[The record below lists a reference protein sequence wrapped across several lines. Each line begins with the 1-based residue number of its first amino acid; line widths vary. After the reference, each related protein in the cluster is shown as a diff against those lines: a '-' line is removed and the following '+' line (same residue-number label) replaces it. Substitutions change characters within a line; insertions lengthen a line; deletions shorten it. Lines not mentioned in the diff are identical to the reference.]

1 MPAASAR
8 SQRGYTVVSLANPLR
23 SPAGDA
29 AYVASVLRA
38 IDGPV
43 VLVGHSYGGAV
54 ISEAAA
60 TVGNVRSLVYLN
72 ALALDAGESNLD
84 ISDRSRAASARP
96 CGRSRRPPAP
106 TSTSTPAS
114 FRAVFAADLP
124 ARITDRLAS
133 AQRPVSLAA
142 CRRSPPSRPGRRSR
156 RGTSSVAATRS
167 SRRPPSGSWPSGPA
181 RHTVEIDASHACYL
195 SGPARSPG

>member
-1 MPAASAR
+1 
-8 SQRGYTVVSLANPLR
+8 
-23 SPAGDA
+23 
-29 AYVASVLRA
+29 
-38 IDGPV
+38 
-43 VLVGHSYGGAV
+43 VGHSYGGAV

-84 ISDRSRAASARP
+84 ISDRFPSSIGPALRP
-96 CGRSRRPPAP
+96 LETPAG
-106 TSTSTPAS
+106 TDLYIDPAS

-142 CRRSPPSRPGRRSR
+142 LQEKSTEPAWKTIASWYVVGRRDQVI
-156 RGTSSVAATRS
+156 TPAAQRFMAK
-167 SRRPPSGSWPSGPA
+167 RAGA
-181 RHTVEIDASHACYL
+181 HTVEIDASHASYL
-195 SGPARSPG
+195 SRPGKVTRVILRAAAR